1 FAGIEYRKTG
11 DTKWIKPELSFNP
24 DYFNI
29 DSTVP
34 AQQRNETVEIVIPD
48 QGGSLYIHA
57 VKESVE
63 QDYSSYGINWF
74 SRATSSNVIHRVE
87 TILTPKNTLLP
98 PANVTAT
105 LIQKELPLLLS
116 TSYEQTLYENNPA
129 SDKTLVRL
137 TFEYNHAQEL
147 IDYHHKINGEIVPNY
162 FETEDSKEMFADEI
176 QIFFRDSVP
185 NSIQGRIKEIVPL
198 SNPLLI
204 EVHTEPFPV
213 YSSG

>member
-1 FAGIEYRKTG
+1 
-11 DTKWIKPELSFNP
+11 
-24 DYFNI
+24 
-29 DSTVP
+29 
-34 AQQRNETVEIVIPD
+34 
-48 QGGSLYIHA
+48 
-57 VKESVE
+57 
-63 QDYSSYGINWF
+63 INWF

-213 YSSG
+213 YSSGINEDIIPQTTPPTYNETYIPSLPLGTENNFIGSVMFVDGVEYIVHQVDNSG